1 MVISINVIQRAAY
14 MSTFFEPWLQFH
26 HALVRQLA
34 FCIASPN
41 LLRATPS
48 ELKTVH
54 PFAWHDDEVWQQHFQ
69 RYLPRLIELD
79 QHPEPLQQFLAKLKS
94 TRLGLRFEYL
104 IWFWLLD
111 DDYHPYTLLAHS
123 LQIIEGKATLG
134 ELDFL
139 IYNRDSQCIE
149 HWEVALKYYLAEADA
164 CLVHWYGLNRQDTLY
179 KKLQHFAQQQFK
191 FEKVQQYQIKKRFA
205 VMKGQLYLPVDHPKE
220 QIPTW
225 LNPTR
230 RLGHWGHHIYPEHYF
245 RVNRQEWLCLN
256 QEQDHHDAIWW
267 CNGLYYHRLN
277 ADYYMF
283 RQRSPLYLPYAQF
296 GEKSHLVGL
305 QALLVN

>member
-1 MVISINVIQRAAY
+1 
-14 MSTFFEPWLQFH
+14 MSTFFEPWLQFQ

-48 ELKTVH
+48 ELQTPH
-54 PFAWHDDEVWQQHFQ
+54 QFAWHDDLFWQNHFE

-79 QHPEPLQQFLAKLKS
+79 QNLAPLQQFLSKLKS

-111 DDYHPYTLLAHS
+111 DDYHPYTLLAHG
-123 LQIIEGKATLG
+123 LQMIEGKTTLG

-139 IYNRDSQCIE
+139 IYNQDTRSIE

-164 CLVHWYGLNRQDTLY
+164 CLIHWYGLNRQDTLY

-191 FEKVQQYQIKKRFA
+191 FEQVQQYHIEKRFA
-205 VMKGQLYLPVDHPKE
+205 IVKGQLYLPINHARNHL
-220 QIPTW
+220 PTW
-225 LNPTR
+225 LNPAR
-230 RLGHWGHHIYPEHYF
+230 RLGHWGHHIYPQHYF
-245 RVNRQEWLCLN
+245 RVSRQEWLCLN
-256 QEQDHHDAIWW
+256 QEQDHSDAIWW
-267 CNGLYYHRLN
+267 CNGLYHNRLTG
-277 ADYYMF
+277 DYYMF
-283 RQRSPLYLPYAQF
+283 RQRSNLYLPHTQQRENLQAI
-296 GEKSHLVGL
+296 GL
-305 QALLVN
+305 QPLLVN